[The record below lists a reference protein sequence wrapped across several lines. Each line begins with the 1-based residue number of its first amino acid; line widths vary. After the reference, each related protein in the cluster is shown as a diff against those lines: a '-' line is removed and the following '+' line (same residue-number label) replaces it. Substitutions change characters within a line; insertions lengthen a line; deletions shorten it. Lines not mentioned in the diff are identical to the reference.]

1 MMNRLK
7 EPGLNFNSDTANQ
20 HRLYAI
26 EISMNLFDA
35 VKSIQPKMKKSELD
49 YNIVA
54 NIDYGYPIE
63 A

>member
-7 EPGLNFNSDTANQ
+7 ELGLNFNRDTANQ

-35 VKSIQPKMKKSELD
+35 ANAIQPKLE
-49 YNIVA
+49 
-54 NIDYGYPIE
+54 
-63 A
+63 